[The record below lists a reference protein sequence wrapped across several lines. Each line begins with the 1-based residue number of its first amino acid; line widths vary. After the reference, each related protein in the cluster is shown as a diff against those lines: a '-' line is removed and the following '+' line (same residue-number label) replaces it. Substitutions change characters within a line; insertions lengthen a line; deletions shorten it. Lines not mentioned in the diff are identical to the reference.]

1 MPAART
7 INKNYVPYVFDPNN
21 IPKHGIVVSLPV
33 NTRGAPHIR
42 EEARSRYGIR
52 STHLPHNG
60 HYISVLDAERIN
72 YESIVFVNR
81 IQGFVRIRDPHYS
94 PDMKWE
100 DIWHGDKNFPYHV
113 YVGKVASI
121 HPFPEYISPLA
132 DPNDKDTPENGSFFF
147 INQVFPR
154 VDAELIAKINGF
166 AGAEVV
172 ARDIWDDHYIHG
184 SNMTEDLW
192 NTLIAEQIASGFVG
206 YFNPDRLKQIR
217 AKVLYEHGP
226 RKPYKRVRVIFGR
239 E

>member
-21 IPKHGIVVSLPV
+21 IPKYGLVLSLPMHI
-33 NTRGAPHIR
+33 RGAPDIR
-42 EEARSRYGIR
+42 EEARARYGVR
-52 STHLPHNG
+52 STRLPHNG
-60 HYISVLDAERIN
+60 HYLSVLDPEN
-72 YESIVFVNR
+72 MNEESIRFVNR
-81 IQGFVRIRDPHYS
+81 IRAFLRIRNPYYS

-100 DIWHGDKNFPYHV
+100 DIWHGQKNFPYQV

-121 HPFPEYISPLA
+121 NPFPEYVSPL
-132 DPNDKDTPENGSFFF
+132 DLEDKNTPENGPFFF
-147 INQVFPR
+147 INEVFPR
-154 VDAELIAKINGF
+154 VDAELVAKINGF
-166 AGAEVV
+166 ARAEVV
-172 ARDIWDDHYIHG
+172 AQDIWNDHYIHG